1 MASTRSLDSKY
12 DVVIVGARCAGAATA
27 MLLARQGL
35 RVLAVDRA
43 RYGTDTLSTHALMR
57 GGVLQLHRWGVLAGV
72 EAAGT
77 TPVRVTTFY
86 YGDEALTIPIRPR
99 GGVEALYAPR
109 RALLDRLLVDQA
121 TASGALVLHEIQL
134 VDLQRSGDGR
144 VRGVV
149 LKDGTGGVHRV
160 DADVVIGA
168 DGLRSAVARLV
179 GAQPYLVG
187 RHASGIVYGHWE
199 GLRIEGYRW
208 YYRSGVSVG
217 AIPTSD
223 DETCIFAA
231 VPSNRFLETFRGDVA
246 AGHRRLL
253 LEVAPEL
260 AASVA
265 VARRAGNLNGF
276 AGHTGFFRQSWG
288 PGWALV
294 GDAGYFKDPLTA
306 HGITDALR
314 DAELLADAIA
324 SGSTQALARY
334 QSTRD
339 RLATGLFEVTD
350 RIASFAWDMDE
361 LKAMHE
367 ALAAEMAQEVK
378 MMAARA
384 DASLPLGA

>member
-1 MASTRSLDSKY
+1 
-12 DVVIVGARCAGAATA
+12 
-27 MLLARQGL
+27 
-35 RVLAVDRA
+35 
-43 RYGTDTLSTHALMR
+43 
-57 GGVLQLHRWGVLAGV
+57 
-72 EAAGT
+72 
-77 TPVRVTTFY
+77 
-86 YGDEALTIPIRPR
+86 
-99 GGVEALYAPR
+99 
-109 RALLDRLLVDQA
+109 
-121 TASGALVLHEIQL
+121 
-134 VDLQRSGDGR
+134 
-144 VRGVV
+144 
-149 LKDGTGGVHRV
+149 
-160 DADVVIGA
+160 
-168 DGLRSAVARLV
+168 
-179 GAQPYLVG
+179 
-187 RHASGIVYGHWE
+187 
-199 GLRIEGYRW
+199 
-208 YYRSGVSVG
+208 VSVG

-361 LKAMHE
+361 LKRMHE

>member
-179 GAQPYLVG
+179 GGQPYLVG